1 MFIIKTSLFY
11 LGQNSGVPKRR
22 RRFLSLVS
30 VHGYF
35 LVQIYRKFFFSSG
48 EKGFI
53 LRVLPSSAK
62 ALADIKKVH
71 KSSEKTHQRPK
82 KIFFSNEEF
91 LLFC

>member
-1 MFIIKTSLFY
+1 MFIIKISLFY
-11 LGQNSGVPKRR
+11 LGKNSGVPKRR

-53 LRVLPSSAK
+53 LRVLPSSAE

-71 KSSEKTHQRPK
+71 KSSEKAHQRPK
-82 KIFFSNEEF
+82 KILFSNEEF
-91 LLFC
+91 LLLC